1 MKIAATICEFNP
13 IHTGHKRLID
23 YAKTI
28 ADKVVCIMSGNFV
41 QRGMPACADKY
52 DRARHAILCGADLVV
67 ELPTIFAT
75 SSAEDFAFGGVKI
88 ASQIGADYLV
98 FGSECGNIEQLQN
111 IANMLDHALVNEKIQ
126 QYLAQG
132 NSYPKAVSLAVDSDI
147 LQSPNNTLA
156 IEYLRAINKIN
167 KNIAPLTIKRENNYH
182 GNGNEYASSTALR
195 KDANLRNKFTF
206 DFVSTD
212 INDTI
217 EEKFCRFVCHH
228 LTTISAEQ
236 LSKIDGISEGLNN
249 KIYKADKH
257 LGYDELIDQIKSKRY
272 TRAKI
277 QRILLRAILGIEE
290 FDMCLARDGEIQ
302 TKVLAVRADTVSLL
316 QRCNDQLDDN
326 FTVTADKLYISFS
339 GKKAP
344 QKLQKIDL

>member
-1 MKIAATICEFNP
+1 MKIAAIICEFNP

-23 YAKTI
+23 YAKSV

-75 SSAEDFAFGGVKI
+75 ASAEDFAFGGIKI

-98 FGSECGNIEQLQN
+98 FGSECGSVDELQH
-111 IANMLDHALVNEKIQ
+111 IANMLDDTLVNEKIQ
-126 QYLAQG
+126 DFLAQG
-132 NSYPKAVSLAVDSDI
+132 NSYPKAVSLAIGSEI

-156 IEYLRAINKIN
+156 IEYLRAISKID
-167 KNIAPLTIKRENNYH
+167 KNITPLTIKRENNYH
-182 GNGNEYASSTALR
+182 GNGSEYASSSALR
-195 KDANLRNKFTF
+195 KDLALRNKFSYE
-206 DFVSTD
+206 FVAPD
-212 INDTI
+212 INDSI
-217 EEKFCRFVCHH
+217 EDKFCQFVCHY
-228 LTTISAEQ
+228 LTTVNSQE
-236 LSKIDGISEGLNN
+236 LYKIDGVSEGLNN
-249 KIYKADKH
+249 KIFKADKH
-257 LGYDELIDQIKSKRY
+257 LGYNELVEQIKSKRY

-277 QRILLRAILGIEE
+277 QRILLRSILGIEE
-290 FDMCLARDGEIQ
+290 FDMQCARKGTLQ
-302 TKVLAVRADTVSLL
+302 TKVLAVRSDAVALL

-326 FTVTADKLYISFS
+326 FTVTADKLYLSFS

-344 QKLQKIDL
+344 QKLQKINF